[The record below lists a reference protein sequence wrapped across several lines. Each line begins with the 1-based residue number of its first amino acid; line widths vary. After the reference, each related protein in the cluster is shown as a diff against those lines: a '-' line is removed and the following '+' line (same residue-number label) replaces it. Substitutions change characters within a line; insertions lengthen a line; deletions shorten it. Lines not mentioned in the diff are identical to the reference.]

1 MRRTLKT
8 MLAVSACMLVMP
20 LSAYAAQPVNGQVLD
35 SSVVV
40 NDDSTEVTELFK
52 WNFDDPTSEVA
63 PLGDYYAMGSAGI
76 SKKSSTSA
84 YITAST
90 DCHVKCDSVVAE
102 VNLQRLEGSTWQY
115 VTAKSKTAQNKSTV
129 KVSDTINVKKG
140 YYYRVVSFHSATK
153 NGKTERGNAISESLY
168 IG

>member
-1 MRRTLKT
+1 MRRALKT

-40 NDDSTEVTELFK
+40 NDDNVEVTELFK
-52 WNFDDPTSEVA
+52 WNFDDPTSEVM

-76 SKKSSTSA
+76 SKQSSTSA
-84 YITAST
+84 HISATTNCY
-90 DCHVKCDSVVAE
+90 VKCNSVTAE

-115 VTAKSKTAQNKSTV
+115 VTAKSKTGKNTSVVT
-129 KVSDTINVKKG
+129 VSDTIKVKKG

>member
-1 MRRTLKT
+1 MRKTLKT

-20 LSAYAAQPVNGQVLD
+20 LGAYAAQPANEPVIN
-35 SSVVV
+35 SSVVS

-52 WNFDDPTSEVA
+52 WNFDDPTSKVA
-63 PLGDYYAMGSAGI
+63 PIGDYYAMGNAAI

-84 YITAST
+84 HVSATTNCY
-90 DCHVKCDSVVAE
+90 VKCDSVEVE

-115 VTAKSKTAQNKSTV
+115 VTARSKTAKNVSVAT
-129 KVSDTINVKKG
+129 VSDTIRVKKG
-140 YYYRVVSFHSATK
+140 YYYRVVSYHSATK
-153 NGKTERGNAISESLY
+153 NGRTERGTAIGRSLY

>member
-1 MRRTLKT
+1 MRRALKT

-20 LSAYAAQPVNGQVLD
+20 LSTYAAQPVNGQVLD

-52 WNFDDPTSEVA
+52 WNFDDPASEVA

-84 YITAST
+84 YITAT
-90 DCHVKCDSVVAE
+90 TNCYEKCTSVTAE

-115 VTAKSKTAQNKSTV
+115 VTEKSKTAKNTSVVTV
-129 KVSDTINVKKG
+129 NDTVTVKKG
-140 YYYRVVSFHSATK
+140 YYYRVISFHSATK
-153 NGKTERGNAISESLY
+153 NGKTETGTAISESLY

>member
-1 MRRTLKT
+1 MRRALKT

-40 NDDSTEVTELFK
+40 NDDSREVTELFK
-52 WNFDDPTSEVA
+52 WNFDDPVSEVA

-84 YITAST
+84 YITATT
-90 DCHVKCDSVVAE
+90 DCYVKCNSVTAE

-115 VTAKSKTAQNKSTV
+115 VTEKSKTAKNVGTVTV
-129 KVSDTINVKKG
+129 KDTVTVKKG
-140 YYYRVVSFHSATK
+140 YYYRVISFHSATK
-153 NGKTERGNAISESLY
+153 NGKTETGTAISRSLY